1 MASSSPNA
9 TGLFT
14 RQQLRQALL
23 PHRIVDSSD
32 NPSLQDRTNPLAQF
46 QRMFTKAYQ
55 ELQALDHSVNQP
67 LLSTQHPSDYSQPA
81 SSSAPLDSTNA
92 PGTEPAPTIRS
103 ERHAIPVE
111 QAPATETL
119 DHSSPTGSR
128 DDAPGQSCRPPLVHT
143 IPQLRDAELF
153 MACFRCGRTFNLF
166 RRKHHCRNCGNVL
179 CADCTRNEWV
189 IPKFAYYEPVRVCD
203 LCDRLLEIST
213 MDKDQLRI
221 LSIRAL
227 RSYIDAYRL
236 PCTGMLEKSDL
247 VNLVFN
253 SQPLPDVHE
262 RAFRNGL
269 PTPSPRPVEAT
280 DADNSWLPRPA
291 AFPGVMD
298 IEELMEQLYGLEAE
312 PLPRQ
317 SPFVRWTQPSSSSS
331 PPPRPQARPS
341 APAGYSTTPHPPTS
355 SRHMPGSTTSTT
367 HTSSPP
373 TVTAPSLATIIAN
386 KIDVVTLSIATLKAI
401 LTEHYVDYSHVIE
414 KGELVSLVNQ
424 LLANTRAELA
434 QYTKDVDSA
443 DNLCKICYDHHI
455 NCLILECG
463 HLVTCLDCAK
473 RLQTTTNECP
483 ICRQHITRVVH
494 VFKT

>member
-9 TGLFT
+9 GPFT
-14 RQQLRQALL
+14 QQQLRQALL

-32 NPSLQDRTNPLAQF
+32 NPRLQDRSNPLAQV

-55 ELQALDHSVNQP
+55 ELQALDHSVNEP
-67 LLSTQHPSDYSQPA
+67 LLPAQRPSDYSQTT
-81 SSSAPLDSTNA
+81 SSSAPLGSTNSS
-92 PGTEPAPTIRS
+92 GTESAPAVGS

-119 DHSSPTGSR
+119 DHSNPHS
-128 DDAPGQSCRPPLVHT
+128 DNAPGQSCRPPLVHS
-143 IPQLRDAELF
+143 IPQLRDAEPF
-153 MACFRCGRTFNLF
+153 MACFRCGRRFNLF

-179 CADCTRNEWV
+179 CADCTHNEWV

-213 MDKDQLRI
+213 MDKEQLQV

-247 VNLVFN
+247 VSLIFD

-269 PTPSPRPVEAT
+269 PTPSPRPTEAT
-280 DADNSWLPRPA
+280 DADNSWLPRHTV
-291 AFPGVMD
+291 FPGVMD

-317 SPFVRWTQPSSSSS
+317 SPFVRRTRPSSSSS
-331 PPPRPQARPS
+331 SHRPRSQARPS
-341 APAGYSTTPHPPTS
+341 APAGYNTTPHPTS
-355 SRHMPGSTTSTT
+355 SSHHMPSNTTPTT
-367 HTSSPP
+367 QTSSPP
-373 TVTAPSLATIIAN
+373 TVAAPSLATIIAN
-386 KIDVVTLSIATLKAI
+386 KIDIATLSIATLKAI
-401 LTEHYVDYSHVIE
+401 LAEHCVDYSQVIE
-414 KGELVSLVNQ
+414 KSELMSLVNQ
-424 LLANTRAELA
+424 LLVNTRAELA
-434 QYTKDVDSA
+434 QYTQNTDDT
-443 DNLCKICYDHHI
+443 DNQCKICYDHPI
-455 NCLILECG
+455 NSLILECG

-483 ICRQHITRVVH
+483 ICRQRITRVVH